1 MAGSGSFTE
10 KEVIDA
16 VRKGVLNLYG
26 IEGLSLIDPMLID
39 FSEGQKG
46 TLRCNTSH
54 LREMRATLT
63 LITNVAGQSAAIF
76 VEKASG
82 TIKSLRKSQSPL
94 SNARQ

>member
-1 MAGSGSFTE
+1 MASSGFFKE

-46 TLRCNTSH
+46 TLRCNTSY
-54 LREMRATLT
+54 LREMRATLA
-63 LITNVAGQSAAIF
+63 LITNVGGQSAAIF

-82 TIKSLRKSQSPL
+82 TIKSLRKNQSPL
-94 SNARQ
+94 SNAR

>member
-26 IEGLSLIDPMLID
+26 IEGLSSIDPMLID

-46 TLRCNTSH
+46 TLRCNTSY
-54 LREMRATLT
+54 LMKMRATLA
-63 LITNVAGQSAAIF
+63 LITIVGGQSAAIF
-76 VEKASG
+76 VEKVSG
-82 TIKSLRKSQSPL
+82 TIKSLKKSQSYP
-94 SNARQ
+94 SNVRQ